1 MRFGLIENLDSF
13 VKNHNDRQVIML
25 PVAVFLVS
33 LLIIGV
39 MFFSSGS
46 PVKLGMEFEGG
57 SMIAM
62 TTEDSTDY
70 LEEQY
75 SEFPIQDLR
84 KTGDRVVMQ
93 FGPMDSEQQI
103 AIEDEISSKYSNVE
117 IRQIGPVYGESLQ
130 RQALM
135 ALLISFI
142 GMAAVVYL
150 IFRTLVPSFVVI
162 ASAVSDITIAVALMN
177 LTGIELSFGTVAA
190 LLMIIGYSVDSD
202 ILLNNRLLKRK
213 GNLDEKITRAMHTGV
228 IMTTTTL
235 SAVVMLYLI
244 STYTY
249 LIIPWISQVSIL
261 SDISVVLIFGLAA
274 DLLNTWVFNTGVLRW
289 HLGKGKGRR
298 SKA

>member
-1 MRFGLIENLDSF
+1 MRFSLIENLDSF
-13 VKNHNDRQVIML
+13 VKNHNNRQVLMV
-25 PVAVFLVS
+25 PAAVFLIS

-39 MFFSSGS
+39 MFFSNGA

-57 SMIAM
+57 TMIAM
-62 TTEDSTDY
+62 DTQDPVEV
-70 LEEQY
+70 LENQY
-75 SEFPIQDLR
+75 SDYPLQDLR
-84 KTGDRVVMQ
+84 KSGGRVTMQ

-103 AIEDEISSKYSNVE
+103 ALEDDISSTYSNVE

-135 ALLISFI
+135 ALLVSFI
-142 GMAAVVYL
+142 GMAVVVYL
-150 IFRTLVPSFVVI
+150 IFRTPVPSLVVI
-162 ASAVSDITIAVALMN
+162 ASAVSDITIAMALMN
-177 LTGIELSFGTVAA
+177 ITGIELSFGTVAA

-235 SAVVMLYLI
+235 AAVIMLYLV

-249 LIIPWISQVSIL
+249 LIVPWVSQVSIL
-261 SDISVVLIFGLAA
+261 SDIAVVLIFGLVA
-274 DLLNTWVFNTGVLRW
+274 DLMNTWLFNTGVLRW
-289 HLGKGKGRR
+289 YLGTGKGRR
-298 SKA
+298 AKA

>member
-1 MRFGLIENLDSF
+1 MIFSMIENLDSF
-13 VKNHNDRQVIML
+13 VKNHNNRQVLMV
-25 PVAVFLVS
+25 PVAVFLTS

-39 MFFSSGS
+39 MFLSSGA

-62 TTEDSTDY
+62 DTHDSVEE
-70 LEEQY
+70 LENQY
-75 SEFPIQDLR
+75 SDYPLHDLR
-84 KTGDRVVMQ
+84 KSGGRVTMQ
-93 FGPMDSEQQI
+93 FGPMDSEQHI
-103 AIEDEISSKYSNVE
+103 AVEEDVSSKYSNVE

-150 IFRTLVPSFVVI
+150 IFRTPVPSLVVI
-162 ASAVSDITIAVALMN
+162 ASAVSDITIAMALMN
-177 LTGIELSFGTVAA
+177 ITGIELSFGTVAA

-213 GNLDEKITRAMHTGV
+213 GNLNEKITRAMHTGV
-228 IMTTTTL
+228 LMTTTTL
-235 SAVVMLYLI
+235 VAVIMLYLV
-244 STYTY
+244 STYAY
-249 LIIPWISQVSIL
+249 LIIPWLSQVGML
-261 SDISVVLIFGLAA
+261 SDIAVVLIFGLVA
-274 DLLNTWVFNTGVLRW
+274 DLMNTWMFNTGVLRW
-289 HLGKGKGRR
+289 YLGKGKIRR